1 MRLAQ
6 LSAGI
11 ALIAAVQGA
20 SAQSNSIS
28 LTALGTLTISVA
40 TPGGQPVSSTNSTGK
55 YSVHA
60 VSGRMKVTAQLD
72 TPLPSGVTLTITLSA
87 PSGAVSLGSTVLS
100 TSSQNVVR
108 YVPVGDYTNL
118 AVNLELSSS
127 VTAGVVPYNTSHI
140 ILTLVD
146 DP

>member
-6 LSAGI
+6 LSAGV
-11 ALIAAVQGA
+11 ALIAA
-20 SAQSNSIS
+20 AQSLPAQPNSIT

-40 TPGGQPVSSTNSTGK
+40 TPGGQPASSSSAGT

-60 VSGRMKVTAQLD
+60 SSGRVKVTAQLD
-72 TPLPSGVTLTITLSA
+72 TPMPAGVTLTLSLAA
-87 PSGAVSLGSTVLS
+87 PAGSVGLGPTVLT

-108 YVPVGDYTNL
+108 FIPIGDYNGL
-118 AVNLELSSS
+118 SVSLQLSSS
-127 VTAGVVPYNTSHI
+127 VTAGVVPYNTSHVL
-140 ILTLVD
+140 LTLVD

>member
-6 LSAGI
+6 LSAWV
-11 ALIAAVQGA
+11 ALITAVQSL

-40 TPGGQPVSSTNSTGK
+40 TPGGQPVTSTNSTGK
-55 YSVHA
+55 YSVQA
-60 VSGRMKVTAQLD
+60 VSGRMKVSAQLD
-72 TPLPSGVTLTITLSA
+72 TPLPSGVTLTITLAA
-87 PSGAVSLGSTVLS
+87 PSGAVSLGATALS
-100 TSSQNVVR
+100 TSSHDVVR
-108 YVPVGDYTNL
+108 YIPVGDYANL
-118 AVNLELSSS
+118 SVTLALSSS
-127 VTAGVVPYNTSHI
+127 VTAGVVPFSTSHI